1 MISQPVFFNTRLPHR
16 LEDRVRLFGRWENYG
31 LVLRIQNSNDS
42 KGIVVPVI
50 PFHMPENPNL
60 FPNLHFI
67 PTQGDSFP
75 ALRLLK
81 LISRLVTSGHDHRY
95 VLVVGISPIDMMAG
109 IFLKFFLR
117 RRLVLQGQFHGDVY
131 RFSKKV
137 SYKDFFRTLVSR
149 LLIKCSDS
157 IRVVS
162 EFQVEEISL
171 ISGKNVAAFVVAPIP
186 IDPTMIASPPVE
198 KNKKLIAVVGR
209 LHPERGVQE
218 IIDVLSQLCANGIDL
233 EVEIAG
239 DGPLKSDI
247 EKLVNLFPNQIT
259 HWGYRDSKFLS
270 ELYGRASILLSAA
283 PAEGYGMALREALF
297 NGVHVVAKECKGTSS
312 LKEDFY
318 QQVHVYKS
326 ASAAVEI
333 LISLL
338 GNMPKAPTGEDS
350 FAKQEKIDFRRTQD
364 LTRSWLH

>member
-1 MISQPVFFNTRLPHR
+1 MISQPIFFNTKLPNTI
-16 LEDRVRLFGRWENYG
+16 EERVRLFGRWENYG
-31 LVLRIQNSNDS
+31 LAFRSQNSNNS

-67 PTQGDSFP
+67 PAQGDSFP
-75 ALRLLK
+75 TLRILK
-81 LISRLVTSGHDHRY
+81 LISRLVTSGHNHRY
-95 VLVVGISPIDMMAG
+95 VLVAGISPIDMVAG
-109 IFLKFFLR
+109 IFLKFILR
-117 RRLVLQGQFHGDVY
+117 SRVVLQGQFHGDVY
-131 RFSKKV
+131 KFSKKV
-137 SYKDFFRTLVSR
+137 TFKDFFRTLVSR
-149 LLIKCSDS
+149 LMIKCSDS

-162 EFQVEEISL
+162 EFQVEEICS
-171 ISGKNVAAFVVAPIP
+171 ISGKNVAAFIVAPIP
-186 IDPTMIASPPVE
+186 IDPTLIASPPVE

-218 IIDVLSQLCANGIDL
+218 MIDVLSQLCASGIDL

-247 EKLVNLFPNQIT
+247 EELVNLFPNQIM

-283 PAEGYGMALREALF
+283 PTEGYGMALREALF
-297 NGVHVVAKECKGTSS
+297 NGVHVVAKECKGTSN

-326 ASAAVEI
+326 ASSAVEI

-338 GNMPKAPTGEDS
+338 GNMPKAPTGEHS
-350 FAKQEKIDFRRTQD
+350 FAKQEQLDFQRTQD